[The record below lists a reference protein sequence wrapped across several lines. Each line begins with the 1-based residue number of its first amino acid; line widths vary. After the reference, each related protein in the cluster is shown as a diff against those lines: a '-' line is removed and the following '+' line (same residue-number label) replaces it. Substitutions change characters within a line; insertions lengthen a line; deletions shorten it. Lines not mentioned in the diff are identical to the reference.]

1 MKFLILVKYT
11 FASEQSTKD
20 LALKDFSLKFKDF
33 YQKASDNIGILQ
45 SESNNL
51 FLVCSEELF
60 ERLQKYSL
68 LASNLKAIFDLQ
80 FEIINK
86 LKTVEELL
94 NIQGE
99 LEKHKSIIQNMFTLA
114 IEIKKLMR
122 EEIGFYKET

>member
-1 MKFLILVKYT
+1 M
-11 FASEQSTKD
+11 
-20 LALKDFSLKFKDF
+20 ALKDFSLKFKDF